1 MHSNENIQ
9 LLYIDLFCGAGG
21 TSTGVENAVVDG
33 KKIAKVIACVNHDKN
48 AIASHAANHPEAV
61 HYTEDIRTLK
71 LGPMVKHIELAR
83 KTYPGAKVVL
93 WASLE
98 CTNFSRAKGGMSRDA
113 DSRTLAEH
121 LYRYIEAINPDIIQ
135 IENVEELLSWC
146 KLVPKRKRDGSIVMT
161 RKSEGTGKNRRTWE
175 EPAMVPDPEHKGEDY
190 LKWVRTICSY
200 GYNYD
205 YRILN
210 SADYG
215 AYTSRKRYFGMF
227 AKPDIPI
234 VFPKATHAKD
244 AGHTLFNDGLQP
256 WKPVREVLDLNDEG
270 ESIFDRKTPLVDAT
284 LKRIYA
290 GLVKFVAGGR
300 ENFII
305 KWNSMNT
312 NGNYI
317 APSIDS
323 PCPTVSTQNRIGIG
337 KAHFLSK
344 AFSGDPSGKQS
355 SVDTPAGAITCKD
368 HHQFITAYYGNG
380 GAHSI
385 EQPAP
390 TLTTKDRLAMIY
402 LDKQYGTGVPSSTEN
417 PCPTIETV
425 PKVKPVTVHFID
437 NQYGQSRC
445 SSIDSPSGTVTVNP
459 KQALVKTKMSPW
471 LMQTNYQNVGQQLE
485 EPAKTITADRHWTYL
500 MNPQFSCPGNSTDE
514 PAPTVIARQDK
525 KPLSLTSVRTS
536 GKLPSFIKD
545 TPDGLVYEITE
556 NDSEI
561 MREIKMFMVMYG
573 IVDISMRMLRIK
585 ELKLI
590 QGFPA
595 DYVLCGN
602 QQEQKKFLG
611 NAVVTIMAKV
621 WCEAIVPQLRK
632 TPLVANAS

>member
-1 MHSNENIQ
+1 MKNNGNIQ

-21 TSTGVENAVVDG
+21 TSTGVENAVING

-48 AIASHAANHPEAV
+48 AIASHKANHPDAI
-61 HYTEDIRTLK
+61 HYTEDIRTLE
-71 LGPMVKHIELAR
+71 LAPMVKHIELAR
-83 KTYPGAKVVL
+83 KTYPEAKVVL

-121 LYRYIEAINPDIIQ
+121 LYRYIEAIHPDIIQ
-135 IENVEELLSWC
+135 IENVEEITTWGPLTY
-146 KLVPKRKRDGSIVMT
+146 KLKRDGTKVMT

-175 EPAMVPDPEHKGEDY
+175 EPAMLPDPEHKGEYY
-190 LKWVRTICSY
+190 LNWVRTICAY
-200 GYNYD
+200 GYHFD

-227 AKPDIPI
+227 ARPDIHI

-244 AGHTLFNDGLQP
+244 AGQTLFNDGLQP

-270 ESIFDRKTPLVDAT
+270 ASIFDRKTPLVDAT

-290 GLVKFVAGGR
+290 GLVKFVAGGK
-300 ENFII
+300 ENFLI
-305 KWNSMNT
+305 KWNSMR
-312 NGNYI
+312 NGKYI
-317 APSIDS
+317 APSLDD
-323 PCPTVSTQNRIGIG
+323 PCPTVSTQNRIGVG
-337 KAHFLSK
+337 KASFLSK

-355 SVDTPAGAITCKD
+355 SVDAPAGTITTKD
-368 HHQFITAYYGNG
+368 HHQFITAYYGRG

-390 TLTTKDRLAMIY
+390 TLTTKDRLAMVY
-402 LDKQYGTGVPSSTEN
+402 LDNQYGKGVPSSVEA
-417 PCPTIETV
+417 PC
-425 PKVKPVTVHFID
+425 
-437 NQYGQSRC
+437 
-445 SSIDSPSGTVTVNP
+445 GTLTVNP
-459 KQALVKTKMSPW
+459 KQRLVEVKDTSW
-471 LMQTNYQNVGQQLE
+471 LMQTNYQNIGQQLD

-500 MNPQFSCPGNSTDE
+500 MNPQFACPGNSIDA

-525 KPLSLTSVRTS
+525 KPLSIATVRTS
-536 GKLPSFIKD
+536 GTLPSFIHK
-545 TPDGLVYEITE
+545 TEEGLVYAINE

-561 MREIKMFMVMYG
+561 LKDIKLFMCLYG

-595 DYVLCGN
+595 DYVLCGT
-602 QQEQKKFLG
+602 QQEQKKYLG

-621 WCEAIVPQLRK
+621 WCEAIVPELTK
-632 TPLVANAS
+632 EPAKAAVA